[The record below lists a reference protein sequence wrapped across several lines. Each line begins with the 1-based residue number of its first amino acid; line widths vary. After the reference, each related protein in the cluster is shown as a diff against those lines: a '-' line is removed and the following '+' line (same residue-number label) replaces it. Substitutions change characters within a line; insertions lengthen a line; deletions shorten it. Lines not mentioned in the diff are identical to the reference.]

1 VFEAKTTA
9 ASWYVSKITN
19 RHSRA
24 VSSYRPSGRSVLDWR
39 GVLAFI
45 VLALLFAL
53 PISYMLHTSA
63 ASMEESSL
71 LEYPVLALHGKLP
84 TINYQSVYGP
94 ANAWVPAAAMWL
106 FGVSVNVERGVG
118 LLYRALLLVSLY
130 AVIRPRWGRAAGVVS
145 ASLCWFMM
153 VSFAPLAYS
162 WLGGTAFALAGLACS
177 LNAHTTA
184 RWRTHLFVAGGFLTA
199 IGLLFRPDLIVAVLL
214 SFLVFFLGP
223 GRKYLR
229 TWIFG
234 FGVGLVPG
242 LVFVAAA
249 GPVNVF
255 RGLVRDPLEMAKG
268 RSLPIPPNPSRVSD
282 YFGRLDVALTVGKR
296 WPGPAPAAQIF
307 WLFWVTIVSLALAV
321 AGGIRARLSS
331 PRRCRLLV
339 ISAFAVGL
347 APEMLQ
353 RLDVTHVLL
362 VGSIWVALVPVAGFE
377 LLSGSR
383 LPKRPLVF
391 VAVGLAAAV
400 LVGCIGSFYVSQ
412 ADYGELPLPGHV
424 LATASVTNDG
434 RTLPVGSEVLAAQL
448 RALLAVV
455 DHETRPGQRLFVGP
469 SDLRFTNYN
478 ETYLYWLLPK
488 LTPATYYLEMNP
500 GLANRPGS
508 RLASDVATA
517 RWLILSRR
525 YAMWSE
531 PNGSVVAGS
540 DAANKVVAKDF
551 CVTNRQG
558 PYEVLERCHRALS
571 FK

>member
-1 VFEAKTTA
+1 
-9 ASWYVSKITN
+9 
-19 RHSRA
+19 
-24 VSSYRPSGRSVLDWR
+24 
-39 GVLAFI
+39 

-63 ASMEESSL
+63 ASMEEGSL

-84 TINYQSVYGP
+84 TISYQSVYGP

-106 FGVSVNVERGVG
+106 FGISVNVERGVG
-118 LLYRALLLVSLY
+118 LLYRALLLGSLY
-130 AVIRPRWGRAAGVVS
+130 AVFRPRWGRAAGVVS
-145 ASLCWFMM
+145 ASLCWFMLA
-153 VSFAPLAYS
+153 SFGPLAYS
-162 WLGGTAFALAGLACS
+162 WLGGTAFTLAGLACS
-177 LNAHTTA
+177 LNAQTTA
-184 RWRTHLFVAGGFLTA
+184 RWRTHLLVAGGLLTA

-229 TWIFG
+229 AWIVG
-234 FGVGLVPG
+234 FGVGLIPG

-255 RGLVRDPLEMAKG
+255 RGLVTDPLEMAKG
-268 RSLPIPPNPSRVSD
+268 RSLPIPPSLSRVSD
-282 YFGRLDVALTVGKR
+282 YFGRLDVALTAGKR
-296 WPGPAPAAQIF
+296 WPGLAPAAQTF
-307 WLFWVTIVSLALAV
+307 WLFWTTIASLVLAV
-321 AGGIRARLSS
+321 AGGIRACLTT
-331 PRRCRLLV
+331 PQRRRLLV

-362 VGSIWVALVPVAGFE
+362 VGSLWVALVPVATFE
-377 LLSGSR
+377 LLGGSGS
-383 LPKRPLVF
+383 PKRPLVF
-391 VAVGLAAAV
+391 IPVGLAAAV
-400 LVGCIGSFYVSQ
+400 LVGCIGSSYVSQ
-412 ADYGELPLPGHV
+412 TDYQELPLPGHA
-424 LATASVTNDG
+424 LATTSVTNDG
-434 RTLPVGSEVLAAQL
+434 RTLRVGSPVLATQL

-455 DHETRPGQRLFVGP
+455 NDETRPGQRLFVGP

-500 GLANRPGS
+500 GVANRPGS
-508 RLASDVATA
+508 RLAADIATA
-517 RWLILSRR
+517 QWLILSRR
-525 YAMWSE
+525 YAMWNE

-540 DAANKVVAKDF
+540 DAPNKVVAKDF

-558 PYEVLERCHRALS
+558 PYEILRRCHEAAP